1 MQTNMR
7 FKMRQVTLSLMLG
20 LAVAAF
26 SAQAAE
32 EVEALPDYTIWDA
45 IKGGKNMTNF
55 RLRYEH
61 VDQDGKAKTADALT
75 LRSLV
80 GWQTAPFHNFS
91 VGVQLINVT
100 KLDNR
105 YDDRKL
111 GDPHPGMGNYP
122 IVVDPNDT
130 DVNQLYV
137 DWTGIK
143 NTRFRVGRQQ
153 INLDNVR
160 FIGDIGFRQVMQVF
174 DGYSVLNKSLPN
186 TEIYLAHF
194 ERVKQI
200 STRLQEGE
208 LEIVNVKYRISPA
221 ESLVGYGYFSN
232 FETPGIAKTSVL
244 GPGTDQSNK
253 TLGLRLDGTRKI
265 NDDWRG
271 IYTAEYAKQTD
282 YSDGDDR
289 IDAHYVRLGLGA
301 GYKAWFARLD
311 HETLSSNDST
321 YAFQTPFGTNHLF
334 QGWADQFLIT
344 PTQGIK
350 DTFITIG
357 GKPYEKLVLHAEY
370 HIIKSDEDFA
380 KFGGGF
386 GNTFGKEFDFAATYN
401 VNSNFFVKAEYAN
414 FREDERVA
422 AAPGRKT
429 DIEKIWLT
437 AMYTF

>member
-7 FKMRQVTLSLMLG
+7 FKMRQVTLSLALG
-20 LAVAAF
+20 FAAASLSAVA
-26 SAQAAE
+26 E
-32 EVEALPDYTIWDA
+32 EAEALPDYTIWDA
-45 IKGGKNMTNF
+45 IKGGKNLTSF

-61 VDQDGKAKTADALT
+61 VDQEGKPETADALT

-91 VGVQLINVT
+91 VGVQIIDVA

-105 YDDRKL
+105 YDDRRL
-111 GDPHPGMGNYP
+111 GDPEKGMGDYP
-122 IVVDPNDT
+122 IIVDPHDT
-130 DVNQLYV
+130 DINQLYV

-200 STRLQEGE
+200 STRLQQGE

-221 ESLVGYGYFSN
+221 ESLTGYGYFSN
-232 FETPGIAKTSVL
+232 FETPTIAKTSVL
-244 GPGTDQSNK
+244 GTNTDQSNK
-253 TLGLRLDGTRKI
+253 TLGLRLDGTRRI
-265 NDDWRG
+265 NDDWRLL
-271 IYTAEYAKQTD
+271 YTAEYAKQTD
-282 YSDGDDR
+282 YSGGDSR
-289 IDAHYVRLGLGA
+289 IDAHYGRAGIGA
-301 GYKAWFARLD
+301 GYQGWFARID
-311 HETLSSNDST
+311 HEKLSSNDSQ

-334 QGWADQFLIT
+334 QGWADHFLVT
-344 PTQGIK
+344 PTQGIE
-350 DTFITIG
+350 DTFITVG
-357 GKPYEKLVLHAEY
+357 GKPLPALTLHAEY
-370 HIIKSDEDFA
+370 HFIHADEDFA
-380 KFGGGF
+380 KFGGSF
-386 GNTFGKEFDFAATYN
+386 GDKFGKEFDFAATWS
-401 VNSNFFVKAEYAN
+401 VNSKFLVKAEYAN
-414 FREDERVA
+414 FKEDDRIA
-422 AAPGRKT
+422 NPLGRKT
-429 DIEKIWLT
+429 DIEKVWLT

>member
-7 FKMRQVTLSLMLG
+7 CKMRQVTLSILVG
-20 LAVAAF
+20 LASTAF
-26 SAQAAE
+26 SVQAE
-32 EVEALPDYTIWDA
+32 EVEALPDYTVWDA
-45 IKGGKNMTNF
+45 IKGGKNMSNF

-61 VDQDGKAKTADALT
+61 VDQEGKPETADAFT

-91 VGVQLINVT
+91 LGVQLINVA

-111 GDPHPGMGNYP
+111 GDPEPGMGDYP

-130 DVNQLYV
+130 DVNQLYL

-186 TEIYLAHF
+186 TEIYLAHL

-208 LEIVNVKYRISPA
+208 LEIVNVKYRLSPA
-221 ESLVGYGYFSN
+221 ESITGYGYFSN
-232 FETPGIAKTSVL
+232 FETPTIAKTSVL
-244 GPGTDQSNK
+244 GPNTDQSNK
-253 TLGLRLDGTRKI
+253 TLGLRFDGTRRI
-265 NDDWRG
+265 NDDWRLL
-271 IYTAEYAKQTD
+271 YTAEYAKQTD
-282 YSDGDDR
+282 YSGGDER
-289 IDAHYVRLGLGA
+289 IDAHYGRAGIGA
-301 GYKAWFARLD
+301 GYKAWFARID
-311 HETLSSNDST
+311 HEKLSSNDSQ

-334 QGWADQFLIT
+334 QGWADHFLVT
-344 PTQGIK
+344 PAQGIK

-357 GKPYEKLVLHAEY
+357 GKPLDKLVLHAEY
-370 HIIKSDEDFA
+370 HVINSDEDFA
-380 KFGGGF
+380 EFGGGF
-386 GNTFGKEFDFAATYN
+386 GNKFGREFDFAATYN
-401 VNSNFFVKAEYAN
+401 VNSSFLVKAEYAN
-414 FREDERVA
+414 FKEDERVA
-422 AAPGRKT
+422 AAAGRKP
-429 DIEKIWLT
+429 DLEKIWLT
-437 AMYTF
+437 MMYTF